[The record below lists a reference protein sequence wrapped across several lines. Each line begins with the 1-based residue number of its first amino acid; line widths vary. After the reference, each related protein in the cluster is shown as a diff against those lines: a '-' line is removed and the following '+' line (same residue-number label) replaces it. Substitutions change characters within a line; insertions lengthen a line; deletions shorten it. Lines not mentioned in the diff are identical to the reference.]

1 MSELSDYEAV
11 EYLEGLRED
20 LKNDVISVYL
30 AIQDEDLQ
38 ALDRAIKRLGT
49 EIKTVR
55 VSHDFELHEIDNAE
69 KCINKMYEL
78 FISKLLEEQLLE
90 IKKCE
95 LRPEHKARIIYEVK
109 VVKEE

>member
-20 LKNDVISVYL
+20 LKNDVI
-30 AIQDEDLQ
+30 DEDLQ
-38 ALDRAIKRLGT
+38 ALDKAIKRLKT

-95 LRPEHKARIIYEVK
+95 LIPEHKARIIYEVK
-109 VVKEE
+109 VVKGE